1 MKKRT
6 PAAFLLLYAHRFISL
21 RIRTSLSLSI
31 LTLCLALTACT
42 PATNS
47 PQAMPPGIEPTEAAP
62 RNAAKAETGTGSPLS
77 LAGPP
82 APSTVQQVAPPSAP
96 PTPAPAPAPTP
107 AVVPP
112 EESKIQKKPKSK
124 SKQPVAKTSKETSG
138 QSQRLTLSQL
148 VRKYP
153 ELLLLRGSA
162 ASGQVALT
170 FDDAPDT
177 TFTPQVLDVLK
188 KYQVR
193 ATFFLV
199 GAQAEKHPEMV
210 KRIVREG
217 HVIGN
222 HSYSHKLFTK
232 LSDDLFQSQVL
243 QTQQTLKRLIGY
255 SPRLLRPPYG
265 EISESQ
271 LLWASEHGYRIVNW
285 NVDSLDWKQLGQE
298 KVISNIITN
307 VKPGSIILQ
316 HSGGGPGQDLNG
328 TVQALPTVIQT
339 LKSRNLKMVTLP
351 ELLQVSKQLD

>member
-6 PAAFLLLYAHRFISL
+6 PAAFLLLSAHRFISL
-21 RIRTSLSLSI
+21 RIGKCLSLSG
-31 LTLCLALTACT
+31 LSLCLALTACT
-42 PATNS
+42 PAANS
-47 PQAMPPGIEPTEAAP
+47 PQAMPPGTGSTEATP
-62 RNAAKAETGTGSPLS
+62 QNTAKAAETDTGSPLS
-77 LAGPP
+77 LVGPP
-82 APSTVQQVAPPSAP
+82 APLSVQQVPSPSAP
-96 PTPAPAPAPTP
+96 PAPAPAPAP
-107 AVVPP
+107 AVVPSA
-112 EESKIQKKPKSK
+112 ESKRQKQPKSK
-124 SKQPVAKTSKETSG
+124 AHPAKPSKETSG
-138 QSQRLTLSQL
+138 QSQRLSLSQL

-188 KYQVR
+188 KHQVR

-243 QTQQTLKRLIGY
+243 QTQQALKRLIGY

-285 NVDSLDWKQLGQE
+285 NVDSLDWKQLGPE
-298 KVISNIITN
+298 KVTSNILTN

-328 TVQALPTVIQT
+328 TVKALPTVIQT
-339 LKSRNLKMVTLP
+339 LKSRNLKIVTLP
-351 ELLQVSKQLD
+351 ELLRVSKQLE

>member
-1 MKKRT
+1 MSR
-6 PAAFLLLYAHRFISL
+6 
-21 RIRTSLSLSI
+21 LS
-31 LTLCLALTACT
+31 LCLALTACT
-42 PATNS
+42 PAANS
-47 PQAMPPGIEPTEAAP
+47 PQAMPPGVGPAEAAP
-62 RNAAKAETGTGSPLS
+62 QHTAKATDTGTGSPLS

-82 APSTVQQVAPPSAP
+82 APSTVQQVPPPSAP
-96 PTPAPAPAPTP
+96 PAPAPPAPAPT
-107 AVVPP
+107 VVPP
-112 EESKIQKKPKSK
+112 AEPKAHKQHKSK
-124 SKQPVAKTSKETSG
+124 PQPTKASKETSG
-138 QSQRLTLSQL
+138 QSQRLSLSQL

-153 ELLLLRGSA
+153 ELLLLRGSG
-162 ASGQVALT
+162 ASRQVALT

-243 QTQQTLKRLIGY
+243 QTQQALKRLIGY

-298 KVISNIITN
+298 KVTSNILTH

-316 HSGGGPGQDLNG
+316 HSGGGPEQDLNG
-328 TVQALPTVIQT
+328 TVKALPTVIQT

-351 ELLQVSKQLD
+351 ELLQVSKQLN

>member
-6 PAAFLLLYAHRFISL
+6 PAAFLLLSAHRFISL
-21 RIRTSLSLSI
+21 RIRTRLFLLSLA
-31 LTLCLALTACT
+31 LCLALTACT
-42 PATNS
+42 PAANS
-47 PQAMPPGIEPTEAAP
+47 PQAMPPGIGPAEDAP
-62 RNAAKAETGTGSPLS
+62 RNTAKAAETGTGSALS
-77 LAGPP
+77 P
-82 APSTVQQVAPPSAP
+82 APSTVQQVPPPSAL
-96 PTPAPAPAPTP
+96 PAPAPTP
-107 AVVPP
+107 APAVVPP
-112 EESKIQKKPKSK
+112 AEAKMQKKLKSK
-124 SKQPVAKTSKETSG
+124 SKQPVAKPSKETSG
-138 QSQRLTLSQL
+138 QSQRLSLSQL

-153 ELLLLRGSA
+153 ELLLLRGSV

-188 KYQVR
+188 KYEVR

-298 KVISNIITN
+298 KVVSNILTN

-328 TVQALPTVIQT
+328 TVKALPTVIQT
-339 LKSRNLKMVTLP
+339 LKSRNLKIVTLP
-351 ELLQVSKQLD
+351 ELLQVSRQLD

>member
-6 PAAFLLLYAHRFISL
+6 PAAFLLLSAHQFILL
-21 RIRTSLSLSI
+21 RIRSSLFLLSLA
-31 LTLCLALTACT
+31 LCLALTACT
-42 PATNS
+42 PTAKS
-47 PQAMPPGIEPTEAAP
+47 PQALPSEIGPTEAVP
-62 RNAAKAETGTGSPLS
+62 RNAAKAPEIGSPLS

-82 APSTVQQVAPPSAP
+82 APSTVQQVPPPSAS
-96 PTPAPAPAPTP
+96 PAPVPAPTP
-107 AVVPP
+107 TPAIVSPAEP
-112 EESKIQKKPKSK
+112 KTQKKRKSTA
-124 SKQPVAKTSKETSG
+124 KQPVAKPSKETSG

-298 KVISNIITN
+298 KVISNILTN

>member
-6 PAAFLLLYAHRFISL
+6 PAAFLLLSAHRFISL
-21 RIRTSLSLSI
+21 RVRTSLFLSN
-31 LTLCLALTACT
+31 LALCLALTACT
-42 PATNS
+42 PAANS
-47 PQAMPPGIEPTEAAP
+47 PQAMPPEIGPVKAAP
-62 RNAAKAETGTGSPLS
+62 QSTAKATETGTGSPLS

-82 APSTVQQVAPPSAP
+82 APSTVQQVPPPPAPPAP
-96 PTPAPAPAPTP
+96 TPTP
-107 AVVPP
+107 AVVPSA
-112 EESKIQKKPKSK
+112 EAKTQKKPKSK
-124 SKQPVAKTSKETSG
+124 SKEPVAKPSKETSG
-138 QSQRLTLSQL
+138 QSQRLSLSQL

-210 KRIVREG
+210 KRILREG

-298 KVISNIITN
+298 KVTSNILTN

-328 TVQALPTVIQT
+328 TVKALPTVIQT

-351 ELLQVSKQLD
+351 ELLKVSKQLD

>member
-6 PAAFLLLYAHRFISL
+6 PAAFLLLSAHRFISL
-21 RIRTSLSLSI
+21 RIRTSLFLSS

-42 PATNS
+42 PAANS
-47 PQAMPPGIEPTEAAP
+47 PQAMPPGIGPTEAAP
-62 RNAAKAETGTGSPLS
+62 QNADKATDTGTGSPLS

-82 APSTVQQVAPPSAP
+82 APSTVQQIPHPSAP
-96 PTPAPAPAPTP
+96 PAPAPA
-107 AVVPP
+107 VVPP
-112 EESKIQKKPKSK
+112 AEPKTQKQSK
-124 SKQPVAKTSKETSG
+124 SKPRPAKASKETSG
-138 QSQRLTLSQL
+138 QSQRLSLSQL

-188 KYQVR
+188 KYQIR

-243 QTQQTLKRLIGY
+243 QTQQALKRLIGY

-298 KVISNIITN
+298 KVISNILTH

>member
-6 PAAFLLLYAHRFISL
+6 PAAFLLLSTHRLISL
-21 RIRTSLSLSI
+21 RTRTRLSLSGFI
-31 LTLCLALTACT
+31 LCLALTACT
-42 PATNS
+42 PAANTPQSMPPETGSAETALENAS
-47 PQAMPPGIEPTEAAP
+47 KTTETRTDSSPLALTGPQA
-62 RNAAKAETGTGSPLS
+62 PLT
-77 LAGPP
+77 A
-82 APSTVQQVAPPSAP
+82 QQVPPSSTP
-96 PTPAPAPAPTP
+96 PVPAPAPAP
-107 AVVPP
+107 AAVPP
-112 EESKIQKKPKSK
+112 AEPKTQIKLKSK
-124 SKQPVAKTSKETSG
+124 PPTAKASKETAG
-138 QSQRLTLSQL
+138 QSQRLSLSQL
-148 VRKYP
+148 ARKYP

-188 KYQVR
+188 KHQVR

-243 QTQQTLKRLIGY
+243 QTQQALKRLIGY
-255 SPRLLRPPYG
+255 APRLLRPPYG
-265 EISESQ
+265 EITESQ
-271 LLWASEHGYRIVNW
+271 LLWASERGYRIVNW

-298 KVISNIITN
+298 KVTSNILTN

-328 TVQALPTVIQT
+328 TVKALPTVIQT
-339 LKSRNLKMVTLP
+339 LKARNLKMVTLP
-351 ELLQVSKQLD
+351 ELLRVSKRLD